1 MKRKSHILMFILFWI
16 FISSVTAKGEL
27 LQLTKG
33 SLNGVQPDI
42 SRYLDDFDLAEGRA
56 YTGYLTFDMDGTYN
70 VWAQIDT
77 DDEETEE
84 NESHNIAGPPP
95 SDN

>member
-1 MKRKSHILMFILFWI
+1 MKRKSHILMLVLFWI

-42 SRYLDDFDLAEGRA
+42 SNGQVVWSGYDGHDYEIYVWDGATVKKLTDNEYDDDHPTTDNGYISWEGQKN
-56 YTGYLTFDMDGTYN
+56 GN
-70 VWAQIDT
+70 
-77 DDEETEE
+77 
-84 NESHNIAGPPP
+84 
-95 SDN
+95 